1 MGKTKQK
8 REKVGKIL
16 EKNHKRINY
25 VFIGIGLTLFVM
37 NVTAFISFVKDLNY
51 DFMFFNTAIFSSMI
65 LVLIAVYYTTE
76 VNK

>member
-1 MGKTKQK
+1 MVKNK
-8 REKVGKIL
+8 RNKGSVGKIL

-37 NVTAFISFVKDLNY
+37 NITAFISYVKDLNY
-51 DFMFFNTAIFSSMI
+51 DFIFFNTAIFSSMI